1 MVKPPITWVGNK
13 ERYASC
19 IISIFPPKLDQ
30 YGEPFSGSAA
40 VLLALPPDPNRLDI
54 YNDLDA
60 DLVNFFSCVKE
71 CTNVLMRELEFPKE
85 LVLNYDPENI
95 RKLINITL

>member
-13 ERYASC
+13 ERYAAC

-71 CTNVLMRELEFPKE
+71 CTNVLMREIPAHP
-85 LVLNYDPENI
+85 VPRDI
-95 RKLINITL
+95 